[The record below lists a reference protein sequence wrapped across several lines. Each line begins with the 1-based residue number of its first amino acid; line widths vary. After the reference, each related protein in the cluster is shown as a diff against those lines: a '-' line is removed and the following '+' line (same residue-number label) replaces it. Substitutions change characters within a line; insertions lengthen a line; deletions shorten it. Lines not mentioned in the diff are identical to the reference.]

1 VREREAKLLVSADFE
16 LPRFDGIGGGIR
28 VAADE
33 TVDQRA
39 VYFDT
44 PDLRL
49 THSGASLRYRS
60 DDGWTVKLP
69 APGDGSNLVR
79 TEHTFAGS
87 PSEPPAAALDLLRAW
102 IRTAPIDEVAEVRTS
117 RHRLVLNDAAGAKIA
132 EIDDD
137 RVTTASHRGARKEFR
152 EVEVELSE
160 HAPKRLDRRL
170 ARHVKRAGP
179 TKKSSLSKVARGLDI
194 RTTSSP
200 SAGPVG
206 FDIDLTSDAT
216 TVDLVRAAIGASVQR
231 LLLND
236 PVIRIGDDP
245 EGVHQARVAT
255 RRLRSDL
262 RTFGPVLD
270 ELWRD
275 ALRADLEKLGAAL
288 GKVRDADVLT
298 EMLRST
304 LARMPED
311 QRVGAEPLF
320 SNLAE
325 QRERDR
331 EALLTVMRSDE
342 YLHLLDALVD
352 AARNPRVDLAVGL
365 RPARKVALD
374 LGRDPWRRLCK
385 SIRKLGDHP
394 SDTDLHRVRRKAK
407 QARYAL
413 EAIGVVAGK
422 REAIRGEIAASI
434 QGTLGDHQ
442 DRVVARHWLLDAV
455 EAIDGARVGF
465 IAGLLSGLLGSE
477 QRALRKQARK
487 EYRHACRS

>member
-1 VREREAKLLVSADFE
+1 VERLVREREAKLLVSADFE

-170 ARHVKRAGP
+170 ARHVKASGTDEEVVTFQSRPRARH
-179 TKKSSLSKVARGLDI
+179 SH
-194 RTTSSP
+194 
-200 SAGPVG
+200 
-206 FDIDLTSDAT
+206 DLLPFCGSGRVRHRSHPDAT
-216 TVDLVRAAIGASVQR
+216 TVDRRTGSNRCFRTAAASQR
-231 LLLND
+231 PSDQDRRRSRRECTRLGS
-236 PVIRIGDDP
+236 R
-245 EGVHQARVAT
+245 RVASDPT
-255 RRLRSDL
+255 CARSV
-262 RTFGPVLD
+262 RCSTSCGAKPY
-270 ELWRD
+270 ERIWRD
-275 ALRADLEKLGAAL
+275 SAP
-288 GKVRDADVLT
+288 
-298 EMLRST
+298 RSGRS
-304 LARMPED
+304 AMP
-311 QRVGAEPLF
+311 
-320 SNLAE
+320 
-325 QRERDR
+325 
-331 EALLTVMRSDE
+331 T
-342 YLHLLDALVD
+342 
-352 AARNPRVDLAVGL
+352 
-365 RPARKVALD
+365 
-374 LGRDPWRRLCK
+374 C
-385 SIRKLGDHP
+385 
-394 SDTDLHRVRRKAK
+394 
-407 QARYAL
+407 
-413 EAIGVVAGK
+413 
-422 REAIRGEIAASI
+422 
-434 QGTLGDHQ
+434 
-442 DRVVARHWLLDAV
+442 
-455 EAIDGARVGF
+455 
-465 IAGLLSGLLGSE
+465 
-477 QRALRKQARK
+477 
-487 EYRHACRS
+487 